1 MLVLCV
7 CDIYKK
13 KIRQLAVWSSGMIS
27 LRVREVPGSIPGTAP
42 GLHLSKSQLP
52 CRLEAATT
60 GSTQVAVTAGDE
72 LVRARCQALRK
83 AAQSNSESAK
93 ARWGLRG
100 ASADHYSLALAAL
113 GHGQFRSTTIGG
125 RVNCV
130 RMSGRMLRPH
140 VCGASKLLGTRCFA
154 KWKSIFSFA
163 GVVLCC
169 LLRLLYWSCRP
180 SIKYF

>member
-1 MLVLCV
+1 M
-7 CDIYKK
+7 
-13 KIRQLAVWSSGMIS
+13 
-27 LRVREVPGSIPGTAP
+27 
-42 GLHLSKSQLP
+42 
-52 CRLEAATT
+52 
-60 GSTQVAVTAGDE
+60 TAGDE

-83 AAQSNSESAK
+83 AAESNREFAK

-100 ASADHYSLALAAL
+100 ASADHYSLALATL

-140 VCGASKLLGTRCFA
+140 VCGASKLLGTRGFA
-154 KWKSIFSFA
+154 KWKFILSFA